1 MTRLLRSLTLVV
13 ALALVGGACTLQTLG
28 GPKGDLTLVGRFD
41 DIQHLVVGHSVRM
54 SDVVVG
60 TVMRIDLDGYDAV
73 VEMSIVN
80 DRTVPVGT
88 VASISSTSLLGEN
101 YVRLRL
107 PNEVAAPYHEDGDE
121 LPTGGADASFE
132 ELTIQLLAVLR
143 GIEGRDVGDIVDAG
157 ATAIG
162 GRGDELGGLLQR
174 LDELSD
180 GLVGQSE
187 QLVLAM
193 DSFGSL
199 GQVLAGNAE
208 VIGDSLERAAEATGT
223 LAAQGDRVVVLVE
236 ELTGLAGT
244 LDANVLAPHR
254 EQLDRILQRLEPIAG
269 VLVEDA
275 DTLIAT
281 LEALRTAA
289 PLIPRM
295 IENHEALTYGIF
307 DTFYA
312 PGRDEPI
319 HPDESVL
326 PQGGDAVQA
335 LLDPRPSTPGAAR

>member
-1 MTRLLRSLTLVV
+1 MTRPLRHLVLAV
-13 ALALVGGACTLQTLG
+13 VLALAAGACTLQTAG
-28 GPKGDLTLVGRFD
+28 GPKGDLTLHGRFD

-60 TVMRIDLDGYDAV
+60 TVMRIELDGYDAL
-73 VEMSIVN
+73 VEMSIVD
-80 DRTVPVGT
+80 DRPVPVGT
-88 VASISSTSLLGEN
+88 VASISATSLLGEN

-107 PNEVAAPYHEDGDE
+107 PDEVAPPYHEDGDE

-143 GIEGRDVGDIVDAG
+143 AVEGRDVSDIVDAG
-157 ATAIG
+157 ATALG

-174 LDELSD
+174 LDELTD

-199 GQVLAGNAE
+199 GQVLAENAE
-208 VIGDSLERAAEATGT
+208 IIGGSLERAADATGT

-254 EQLDRILQRLEPIAG
+254 EQLDRILSRLAPIAD

-281 LEALRTAA
+281 LEALRKAS

-295 IENHEALTYGIF
+295 IENHEALTYAIF
-307 DTFYA
+307 DTFIV
-312 PGRDEPI
+312 PGRDEPLN
-319 HPDESVL
+319 PGGVL
-326 PQGGDAVQA
+326 PQGGDAVRA
-335 LLDPRPSTPGAAR
+335 LLDPDPGAQAVAR